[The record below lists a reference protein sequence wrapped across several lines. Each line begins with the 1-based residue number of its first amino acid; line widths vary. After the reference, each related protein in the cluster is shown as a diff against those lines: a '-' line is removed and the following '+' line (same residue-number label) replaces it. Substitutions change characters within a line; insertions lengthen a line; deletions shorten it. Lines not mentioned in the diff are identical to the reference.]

1 MAKLEDATRTIRVVL
16 FSAMTMGSIGLVAT
30 AYALEPD
37 ADATSRGQLRRAPRP
52 MMSLSGLRGAVAPER
67 GRRRREVARRA

>member
-1 MAKLEDATRTIRVVL
+1 MAKLEDATRTMRVVL

-37 ADATSRGQLRRAPRP
+37 AEGHADEPQKVLVPESRLEDALEAIE
-52 MMSLSGLRGAVAPER
+52 AER
-67 GRRRREVARRA
+67 KGKKKT